1 MSMIGDARGERSLPV
16 TEEQLAEPRPV
27 PELEGQR
34 MLLQAAERLLDGV
47 DRALTS
53 LDDGTYGTCEVCGD
67 ALDEQDLEGDPLLT
81 RCVAHRPPGT

>member
-67 ALDEQDLEGDPLLT
+67 ALDDQDLEGAPLLT
-81 RCVAHRPPGT
+81 RCIAHRPRGT

>member
-16 TEEQLAEPRPV
+16 TEEHLAEPRQV

-34 MLLQAAERLLDGV
+34 MLLHAAERLLDGV

-53 LDDGTYGTCEVCGD
+53 LDDGTYGTCDVCGD
-67 ALDEQDLEGDPLLT
+67 VLDDQDLEGDPLLT
-81 RCVAHRPPGT
+81 RCVAHRPART